1 MVRAQEH
8 LLAVREEFTRVLS
21 AELPLHLSA
30 ETNNTKGLV
39 LATAP

>member
-8 LLAVREEFTRVLS
+8 LLAVREELTRVLS

-30 ETNNTKGLV
+30 KSNNTIDLV